1 MMIATKKTKSH
12 AQALL
17 GMAKDEANIDDA
29 VEAGARR
36 PPPLDIALRRSL
48 PQEAVSRCT
57 SDNSH
62 PSMLSAPLPPKSLC
76 YDDEELSGDSSI
88 DDVFL
93 NYLSG
98 DTPPP
103 VPIHPSVVAMV
114 PASAGSET
122 NRVSVEASMKQST
135 AGLGDASRRTMLVA
149 DMPADTVHADRAG
162 LPSQAQA
169 LLDTAEAAVEAD
181 IAEAGT
187 RRPYPRG
194 DGIVRSLPQEE
205 AGRRTSDD
213 PQPSTSSATLPPK
226 SRHPWNPAPS
236 ALAAQHAQ
244 CANLPPWPSAPPL
257 ELLME
262 EGFFDGP
269 TGNDRPTTDAPP
281 TGDEHHARMTPLAE
295 AAVVLM
301 PVCEAVRTVGPTPAQ
316 LKTRRTTMR

>member
-169 LLDTAEAAVEAD
+169 LLDTAEAAAKITNAAD
-181 IAEAGT
+181 AGT
-187 RRPYPRG
+187 CRPSPWGDECPSPKKQWVVVLWTTPPPRRRA
-194 DGIVRSLPQEE
+194 LP
-205 AGRRTSDD
+205 S
-213 PQPSTSSATLPPK
+213 TLPPQF
-226 SRHPWNPAPS
+226 RHHWNPAS
-236 ALAAQHAQ
+236 FELAAPHTQYAGI
-244 CANLPPWPSAPPL
+244 PPQPIAPPSRAPD
-257 ELLME
+257 
-262 EGFFDGP
+262 GGCFF
-269 TGNDRPTTDAPP
+269 
-281 TGDEHHARMTPLAE
+281 
-295 AAVVLM
+295 
-301 PVCEAVRTVGPTPAQ
+301 
-316 LKTRRTTMR
+316 